1 MKVSVEWL
9 REFVDIDIGI
19 NELARKLTDQGVSV
33 EGVERVGKD
42 YILDLE
48 ITPNRPDLLS
58 VFGIARE
65 IKAMLQKDIE
75 KNPFKITEEV
85 QSNGSD
91 IIVEIED
98 YSDCPRYTG
107 CSVENI
113 EVRTSPHWLKQRL
126 EVMGVRS
133 LNNIVDVTNY
143 VLLEMGQPL
152 HAFDAEC
159 IKGGRINVRRAKDDE
174 SIITLDGLTRKLDR
188 DLLVIADSKK
198 PIALAGI
205 MGDEESEIKNN
216 TKHIFIESA
225 YFNPTLIRRGA
236 RRLNLST
243 ESSFRF
249 ERKADI
255 HALIPAL
262 LRARELIIKF
272 CGGIMKGGVT
282 DIYIK
287 QEVET
292 EKVTFSIKWL
302 NDFLGSNFSREEI
315 IEPLTLLDLNVKGDT
330 SLEVEVPSFRR
341 DLDIRED
348 IAEEVI
354 RMVGFDSIPM
364 RSTIVF
370 EKVGSLP
377 HSSLKIGKIK
387 EYLVSR
393 GYDEVVNVSFISSDE
408 LKPFKMGIKPIA
420 IQNPITSNLTHMRST
435 LIVGLLKTVKRNMN
449 IGSRDM
455 RFFELGNVFIQNQT
469 SGKVE
474 EPLKIAGVITGKVKN
489 QDWRGENRT
498 FDYYDLKGDIEG
510 LFSFVNINDNRFEKI
525 KGELSLLE
533 EGSDIYIEKEKVGF
547 VGSISAE
554 ISDYFDISKKVLLF
568 EIELAPLLNRISF
581 DYNFKD
587 LPRYPA
593 VLRDLCLLV
602 PGNVTHQQIEDII
615 RKSGKGLVEKIQLFD
630 TYYNNKI
637 THGLR
642 SLTYSLTFRS
652 DSGTLND
659 EKVNATIDEILKEL
673 DEGLGINLRGEK

>member
-19 NELARKLTDQGVSV
+19 TELACKLTDQGVSV
-33 EGVERVGKD
+33 EGVEKVGKD

-65 IKAMLQKDIE
+65 IKAMLQKDIK

-113 EVRTSPHWLKQRL
+113 EVRTSPDWLRQRL

-282 DIYIK
+282 DI
-287 QEVET
+287 
-292 EKVTFSIKWL
+292 
-302 NDFLGSNFSREEI
+302 
-315 IEPLTLLDLNVKGDT
+315 
-330 SLEVEVPSFRR
+330 
-341 DLDIRED
+341 
-348 IAEEVI
+348 
-354 RMVGFDSIPM
+354 
-364 RSTIVF
+364 
-370 EKVGSLP
+370 
-377 HSSLKIGKIK
+377 
-387 EYLVSR
+387 
-393 GYDEVVNVSFISSDE
+393 
-408 LKPFKMGIKPIA
+408 
-420 IQNPITSNLTHMRST
+420 
-435 LIVGLLKTVKRNMN
+435 
-449 IGSRDM
+449 
-455 RFFELGNVFIQNQT
+455 
-469 SGKVE
+469 
-474 EPLKIAGVITGKVKN
+474 
-489 QDWRGENRT
+489 
-498 FDYYDLKGDIEG
+498 
-510 LFSFVNINDNRFEKI
+510 
-525 KGELSLLE
+525 
-533 EGSDIYIEKEKVGF
+533 
-547 VGSISAE
+547 
-554 ISDYFDISKKVLLF
+554 
-568 EIELAPLLNRISF
+568 
-581 DYNFKD
+581 
-587 LPRYPA
+587 
-593 VLRDLCLLV
+593 
-602 PGNVTHQQIEDII
+602 
-615 RKSGKGLVEKIQLFD
+615 
-630 TYYNNKI
+630 
-637 THGLR
+637 
-642 SLTYSLTFRS
+642 
-652 DSGTLND
+652 
-659 EKVNATIDEILKEL
+659 
-673 DEGLGINLRGEK
+673 

>member
-19 NELARKLTDQGVSV
+19 TELACKLTDQGVSV
-33 EGVERVGKD
+33 EGVEKVGKD

-65 IKAMLQKDIE
+65 IKAMLQKDIK

-113 EVRTSPHWLKQRL
+113 EVRTSPDWLRQRL

-282 DIYIK
+282 DIYKK

-341 DLDIRED
+341 DLDIKED

-377 HSSLKIGKIK
+377 HGSLKIGKIK

-602 PGNVTHQQIEDII
+602 PENVTHQQIEDII

-659 EKVNATIDEILKEL
+659 EKVNATVDEILKEL

>member
-19 NELARKLTDQGVSV
+19 NELACKLTDQGVSV
-33 EGVERVGKD
+33 EGVESVGKD

-65 IKAMLQKDIE
+65 IKAMLQKDIK

-113 EVRTSPHWLKQRL
+113 EVRTSPDWLKQRL

-282 DIYIK
+282 DIYKK

-615 RKSGKGLVEKIQLFD
+615 RKSGKRLVEKIQLFD

-659 EKVNATIDEILKEL
+659 EKVNATVDEILKEL
-673 DEGLGINLRGEK
+673 NEGLGINLRGEK